1 MENKKAV
8 LIVTVPS
15 QLNFDRYN
23 NEQFFIIGVERGC
36 LDLIEKKI
44 RLDLAISDFDQVLPE
59 ELALIKNYAL
69 EFSQLNLD
77 KDWLDGLVALETA
90 RKLFPQTPI
99 KFVAKPTKR
108 YDMNLS
114 ILDIMNQYDDVEIF
128 NEHSL
133 IKKIP
138 AGTREIDFNNFQE
151 MTYLSFFS
159 LKDNNHLI
167 LENLVYPYQGTLD
180 VFSTRC
186 VSNAFIAYQNPKIT
200 NSEPLVV
207 IMSK

>member
-1 MENKKAV
+1 MENKKVV
-8 LIVTVPS
+8 LIVTTTT

-23 NEQFFIIGVERGC
+23 NEHFFIIGVERGC
-36 LDLIEKKI
+36 LDLIEKRIK
-44 RLDLAISDFDQVLPE
+44 LDLAISDFDQVLPE
-59 ELALIKNYAL
+59 ELVLIKDYAL
-69 EFSQLNLD
+69 QFTKLSFD
-77 KDWLDGLVALETA
+77 KDWLDGLVALKTA
-90 RKLFPQTPI
+90 RELFPQAPI
-99 KFVAKPTKR
+99 KFVSKPTKR

-138 AGTREIDFNNFQE
+138 AGTREINFNNFQE

-159 LKDNNHLI
+159 LKNNNHLI
-167 LENLVYPYQGTLD
+167 LENLAYPYQGILD

-186 VSNAFIAYQNPKIT
+186 ISNAFIAYQNPKIS

>member
-90 RKLFPQTPI
+90 RKLFPQTPT

-128 NEHSL
+128 NRIGL
-133 IKKIP
+133 KK
-138 AGTREIDFNNFQE
+138 GN
-151 MTYLSFFS
+151 M
-159 LKDNNHLI
+159 NH
-167 LENLVYPYQGTLD
+167 Q
-180 VFSTRC
+180 
-186 VSNAFIAYQNPKIT
+186 
-200 NSEPLVV
+200 
-207 IMSK
+207 